1 MSKLENLVEDFTTA
15 PVPGALTVGG
25 TRVALIILGIGIAL
39 PGFLMGAQIG
49 TALGL
54 VQGAIAFTVGGLIL
68 ASVAS
73 LTALVGAEARLSTY
87 MLVQFAFGVAGARVV
102 NAVFAITCFG
112 WFGVNA
118 ALFGDAM
125 VATASEMFEHSGGW
139 GLYVAAGGAL
149 MVLTT
154 IFGFKALDRLSL
166 LAVPLLVIIL
176 AAITTLAILQ
186 ATPGMLMATRPMD
199 GSMNLGLAIS
209 AVAGGSMVGAATVPD
224 LTRYVSSRGGAVGA
238 MFISYGLGAPVI
250 LLSAAIPS
258 LVTGEDDLMKIFL
271 GLGLGLPAL
280 FVLVFSTW
288 TSNAAN
294 LYSSGLSLAA
304 TFRKVKAWKLTLI
317 AGVLGTVVALSGII
331 AHFVPFL
338 ITLGVFM
345 PPVAAVYVVDFY
357 LVARRR
363 YNPDALDRLPAVR
376 WPAFAA
382 WGVGSGLG
390 LVTAYDLVTITG
402 IPSCDSFL
410 AAGLAYLVLAH
421 MAGFRKPAAEGERC

>member
-1 MSKLENLVEDFTTA
+1 MEKLETLVEDFSTA
-15 PVPGALTVGG
+15 PVPDQATVSG
-25 TRVALIILGIGIAL
+25 TRVALIIIGISIAL

-54 VQGAIAFTVGGLIL
+54 EKAAIAFTVGGLIL

-87 MLVQFAFGVAGARVV
+87 MLVQFAFGVHGARLV
-102 NAVFAITCFG
+102 NTVFAVTMFG

-125 VATASEMFEHSGGW
+125 VATMREIYHASGGW
-139 GLYVAAGGAL
+139 SVYVAIGSAL

-166 LAVPLLVIIL
+166 LAVPLLIIIL
-176 AAITTLAILQ
+176 VAIMGVAIMQ
-186 ATPGMLMATRPMD
+186 ATPEVLFGAPPQTM
-199 GSMNLGLAIS
+199 GLGLAIS
-209 AVAGGSMVGAATVPD
+209 AVAGGSMVGAASIPD
-224 LTRYVSSRGGAVGA
+224 LTRYISSRKSAVGS
-238 MFISYGLGAPVI
+238 MFVSYGIGAPVI

-258 LVTGEDDLMKIFL
+258 LVTGEADLMKIFL

-280 FVLVFSTW
+280 FVLIFSTW

-304 TFRKVKAWKLTLI
+304 TFRRVKPWKLTLI
-317 AGVLGTVVALSGII
+317 AGALGTGVALSGII
-331 AHFVPFL
+331 EVFIPFL
-338 ITLGVFM
+338 ITLGVLM

-357 LVARRR
+357 LIARRR
-363 YNPDALDRLPAVR
+363 YDVETLASGPAIR
-376 WPAFAA
+376 WPAFAG
-382 WGVGSGLG
+382 WGSGSAVG
-390 LVTAYDLVTITG
+390 LMTANDLLTLTTI
-402 IPSCDSFL
+402 PACDSFIV
-410 AAGLAYLVLAH
+410 AGLCFYILARRRSNV
-421 MAGFRKPAAEGERC
+421 GKPLPDCQGN